1 MYYIQ
6 IVQYSVYALLVWL
19 TSMYDYIQF
28 LAILE
33 DDPMDCMQ
41 WKVIMAF

>member
-1 MYYIQ
+1 MHYIQ
-6 IVQYSVYALLVWL
+6 IVQYSVYAVLVWL
-19 TSMYDYIQF
+19 TSMYDYIPF

-33 DDPMDCMQ
+33 DDPMDYMQ